1 MPKGERHGRARL
13 TEQQVKDIRRLR
25 ETKLLTYPELGERYG
40 ITWQYAWRI
49 CAGRAW
55 KHVA

>member
-13 TEQQVKDIRRLR
+13 TAAQVKDIRRLR
-25 ETKLLTYPELGERYG
+25 ETKALTYPELAERFG

-49 CAGRAW
+49 CDRRAW